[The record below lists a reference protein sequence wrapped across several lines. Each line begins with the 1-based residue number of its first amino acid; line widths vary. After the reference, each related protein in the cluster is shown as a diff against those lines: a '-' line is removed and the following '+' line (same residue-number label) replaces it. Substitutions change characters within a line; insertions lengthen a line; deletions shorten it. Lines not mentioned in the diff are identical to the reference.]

1 MCRCNPG
8 KAIIRKTLKFPFVAA
23 GVQLTAKQKQALNG
37 TASKGDSAKTTM
49 PGADAPAEE
58 EEEEEGEEEGEEEA
72 EEEWEKWEEEEE
84 EEEKGEEAK
93 SDMRIADVGLW
104 MAEQERFAWTE
115 PIDEDA
121 MEDSEAPAVH
131 LPRIDSLAVEVG
143 S

>member
-37 TASKGDSAKTTM
+37 SASKADPAKTNT
-49 PGADAPAEE
+49 PGADVPV
-58 EEEEEGEEEGEEEA
+58 EEGEEEEA
-72 EEEWEKWEEEEE
+72 EEEEELEEEDEE
-84 EEEKGEEAK
+84 EQEHEVKAE
-93 SDMRIADVGLW
+93 MRIADLGSW

-115 PIDEDA
+115 PMDEDD
-121 MEDSEAPAVH
+121 MEDLEAPAVR
-131 LPRIDSLAVEVG
+131 LPRTDSLAVEVG